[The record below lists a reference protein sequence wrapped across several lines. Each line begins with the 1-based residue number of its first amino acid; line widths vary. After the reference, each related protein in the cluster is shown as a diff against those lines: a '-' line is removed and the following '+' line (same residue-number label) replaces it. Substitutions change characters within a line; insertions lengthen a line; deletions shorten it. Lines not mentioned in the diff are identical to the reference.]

1 MVYIHV
7 DPIPDAH
14 FSLEA
19 SWERL
24 TLIQQ
29 VAQCLDT
36 ALNATTEQA

>member
-7 DPIPDAH
+7 DPTPDAH

-19 SWERL
+19 SRERL
-24 TLIQQ
+24 TLIQK

-36 ALNATTEQA
+36 APGTTTEQA

>member
-7 DPIPDAH
+7 DPTPDAH

-19 SWERL
+19 SRERL

-36 ALNATTEQA
+36 ALYATTEQA